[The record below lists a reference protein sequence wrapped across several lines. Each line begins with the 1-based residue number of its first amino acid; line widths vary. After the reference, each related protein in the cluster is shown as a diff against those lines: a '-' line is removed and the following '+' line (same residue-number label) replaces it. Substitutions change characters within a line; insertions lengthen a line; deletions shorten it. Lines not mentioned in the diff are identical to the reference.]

1 MFKNDDK
8 NELENKIN
16 NIHNN
21 MFEIIALLKDKLKKV
36 LKEFLDKY
44 NNIEYYSVFVT
55 EWQTKLRNDKP
66 YSVIELTLLLHEHLT
81 YMQRKNF
88 FEEFEDFEYEL
99 QDEYSN
105 LVIVVNAE
113 NLDNKEEFIC
123 RRNTH
128 IDWNYLIVEKFDI

>member
-21 MFEIIALLKDKLKKV
+21 MFEIIALLKDKLKKA

-55 EWQTKLRNDKP
+55 KWQTELRNDEP

-88 FEEFEDFEYEL
+88 FKEFEDFECEL

-123 RRNTH
+123 RRNTY

>member
-1 MFKNDDK
+1 
-8 NELENKIN
+8 
-16 NIHNN
+16 
-21 MFEIIALLKDKLKKV
+21 
-36 LKEFLDKY
+36 
-44 NNIEYYSVFVT
+44 
-55 EWQTKLRNDKP
+55 
-66 YSVIELTLLLHEHLT
+66 
-81 YMQRKNF
+81 MQRRNF

-123 RRNTH
+123 RRNTY